1 MPCEKAVDMLG
12 PTTCALPLH
21 ISPLMWWLDAAA
33 VRRCPIKAVRRR
45 PIEKGR
51 FFRSNRGVNTRLK
64 NFWDASKPTVYGRS
78 PGIRRSPATRGARQ
92 VYGRSPGAWGVPR
105 SGRSCC
111 RRRRPF
117 APGLRGRAGAMRRRN
132 YSAAHVKNKRAH
144 RVVTF
149 LRSWPLSASTIYFLR
164 PPRSANFAC
173 NARD

>member
-1 MPCEKAVDMLG
+1 MLG

-33 VRRCPIKAVRRR
+33 VRRRPIKAVRRR

-64 NFWDASKPTVYGRS
+64 SSWDASKPTVYGRS
-78 PGIRRSPATRGARQ
+78 PGMQGARQ
-92 VYGRSPGAWGVPR
+92 VYGVRRLREVLARYTAVRQVREVLARDAAVRRARGGVPR
-105 SGRSCC
+105 PGRSCC

-117 APGLRGRAGAMRRRN
+117 VPGLRGRAGAMRRRN

-149 LRSWPLSASTIYFLR
+149 L
-164 PPRSANFAC
+164 
-173 NARD
+173 